1 MSRKSPILQNKLEP
15 SQLSI
20 FNEFPTLIEGL
31 TKLFVKAITLIE
43 EAMPSLV
50 EITAQVEPIYIEPLD
65 RFVKGFKSV
74 QLDFSGYQYSINK
87 FQTFLDNLKN
97 IDSGNENT
105 SLGDSSSNQK
115 ATELDIIIEMLMVN
129 QLKFRHIEE
138 NMSKFDDDLKLFP
151 QKIGTTTTNFIEKI
165 AKENNS
171 LNIALIEKLGT
182 LQSVIDEQIKISLG
196 IIELTP
202 TKTELQTSFDLF
214 ENRQNNALKLI
225 LKDLFQQQANQFYQ
239 DMMIQI
245 SDGLTKAIETQLS
258 TLVEKLS
265 ESQKSSGHDIIDVSR
280 FKTSEN
286 ISAQTSNGQLNL
298 SADLEEMK
306 RLLNF
311 FSGRPTD
318 KQQCIA
324 QIEET
329 RDILLTQRKTEAP
342 YRVTASTIF
351 REALVILSREDKVV
365 QLATNRKI
373 VELLDKLFEYIASS
387 S

>member
-151 QKIGTTTTNFIEKI
+151 QKIGTTTTNFIE
-165 AKENNS
+165 
-171 LNIALIEKLGT
+171 
-182 LQSVIDEQIKISLG
+182 
-196 IIELTP
+196 
-202 TKTELQTSFDLF
+202 
-214 ENRQNNALKLI
+214 
-225 LKDLFQQQANQFYQ
+225 
-239 DMMIQI
+239 
-245 SDGLTKAIETQLS
+245 
-258 TLVEKLS
+258 
-265 ESQKSSGHDIIDVSR
+265 
-280 FKTSEN
+280 
-286 ISAQTSNGQLNL
+286 
-298 SADLEEMK
+298 
-306 RLLNF
+306 
-311 FSGRPTD
+311 
-318 KQQCIA
+318 
-324 QIEET
+324 
-329 RDILLTQRKTEAP
+329 
-342 YRVTASTIF
+342 
-351 REALVILSREDKVV
+351 
-365 QLATNRKI
+365 
-373 VELLDKLFEYIASS
+373 
-387 S
+387 